1 MNYDDLIALSIEE
14 AEKIL
19 KHRGIKYNIN
29 YVDTFK
35 LSSPDR
41 QAVVKVSESCGML
54 TLYVCGFTCKANKY
68 EKN

>member
-1 MNYDDLIALSIEE
+1 MNNNDLIALSIEE

-19 KHRGIKYNIN
+19 SGRGIKYKIN

-41 QAVVKVSESCGML
+41 QAVVKVSESGKML
-54 TLYVCGFTCKANKY
+54 TLYVCDFMCKANKY